1 MLKFNTEDHRI
12 RNDGKINY
20 ELKIEINVERSD
32 QALFQDTI
40 PEIFVKMIKRS
51 QDLQSNQGPPG
62 QEYYSLCQS
71 KLGTRRYWARKGI
84 HIGSWWEKLY
94 VTDHF
99 EDLGVDGSIILKWIY
114 SNNTLFPQNEGNF
127 LTR

>member
-1 MLKFNTEDHRI
+1 MPKFNTVDHRI

-62 QEYYSLCQS
+62 
-71 KLGTRRYWARKGI
+71 
-84 HIGSWWEKLY
+84 
-94 VTDHF
+94 
-99 EDLGVDGSIILKWIY
+99 
-114 SNNTLFPQNEGNF
+114 
-127 LTR
+127 